1 MSEDSRMSI
10 DSNTP
15 LKREIV
21 GRAWVD
27 MLEDSNSAS
36 MVHNCLFSNC
46 FCLIKLIKTSHF
58 ILGSESANTS

>member
-36 MVHNCLFSNC
+36 MVLFSNC